1 MKLPNH
7 KSRVFNTNKPGRFA
21 NIAINESK
29 ILSDALARTRERM
42 GKFFVDN
49 QFLGRKRSIGCVSLE
64 ISQRCN
70 LNCSLCY
77 LSENA
82 NDVADIPLPE
92 LLKRLDEIRINYGVG
107 TNVQISGGDPTLR
120 DRDELLA
127 IVRYARNLGLQ
138 PALFTNGIKCPRD
151 LLEDLAECGLS
162 DVAFH
167 VDLTQKRKGYQ
178 TEEELNAVRREYIER
193 ARGLPIM
200 VIFNTT
206 VFEDNFKELP
216 KLIEFFVS
224 QADMVGMASFQL
236 QAETGRGEL
245 RERHECVSLESV
257 QRKIDIGS
265 KTNFP
270 WNSILIGHPECHSY
284 SAGLVINGNV
294 YPLLND
300 EKLIGDFL
308 RDFGHVHHD
317 RRDNFF
323 KIGIDYLKTAAKKP
337 AWYFRLM
344 KFFLPIL
351 LAAKRDIIAAR
362 GKMSLISFFAHNFMD
377 ASCLDPERIDA
388 CSFMVM
394 SPDGPVSMC
403 AHNSERDDYILR
415 PIDIHTDEGVEK
427 YIPLSKN

>member
-1 MKLPNH
+1 MKSPNL
-7 KSRVFNTNKPGRFA
+7 KSRVFNTNKPGKFVQTA
-21 NIAINESK
+21 LNEGK
-29 ILSDALARTRERM
+29 ILSDALAKTRQRM

-120 DRDELLA
+120 DRGELLE
-127 IVRYARNLGLQ
+127 IVRYARNIGLQ

-151 LLEDLAECGLS
+151 LLEELAECGLS

-167 VDLTQKRKGYQ
+167 VDLTQKRNGYQ

-206 VFEDNFKELP
+206 VFEDNFHELP

-270 WNSILIGHPECHSY
+270 WNSIIIGHPECHSY
-284 SAGLVINGNV
+284 SAGLVVNGNV

-317 RRDNFF
+317 RRDTFF
-323 KIGIDYLKTAAKKP
+323 KIGMDYLKADATKP
-337 AWYFRLM
+337 GWYFKLM
-344 KFFLPIL
+344 KFFLPKL
-351 LAAKRDIIAAR
+351 WQARRDIFIAR

-403 AHNSERDDYILR
+403 AHNAKRDDFVLR
-415 PIDIHTDEGVEK
+415 PLDIHTDEGVEK

>member
-1 MKLPNH
+1 MKLPNY

-92 LLKRLDEIRINYGVG
+92 LLKRLDEIRLNYGVG

-120 DRDELLA
+120 DRKELVS
-127 IVRYARNLGLQ
+127 IVRYAREIGLQ

-151 LLEDLAECGLS
+151 LLVDLAEVGLS
-162 DVAFH
+162 DVAYH
-167 VDLTQKRKGYQ
+167 VDLTQKRKGYN
-178 TEEELNAVRREYIER
+178 TEEELNSVRREYIER

-206 VFEDNFKELP
+206 VFQDNFQELP
-216 KLIEFFVS
+216 KLIEFFIS

-236 QAETGRGEL
+236 QADTGRGEL

-265 KTNFP
+265 KTKFP
-270 WNSILIGHPECHSY
+270 WNSIAIGHPECHSY
-284 SAGLVINGNV
+284 SAGLVVNSNV
-294 YPLLND
+294 YPLLDD
-300 EKLIGDFL
+300 EKLIGDFM
-308 RDFGHVHHD
+308 RNFGHVHHD
-317 RRDNFF
+317 RRDDFF
-323 KIGIDYLKTAAKKP
+323 KIGMDYLKAAATKP
-337 AWYFRLM
+337 GWYLRLM
-344 KFFLPIL
+344 KFFLPKL
-351 LAAKRDIIAAR
+351 WEARRDIIKAR

-377 ASCLDPERIDA
+377 ASCLDPERIEA

-403 AHNSERDDYILR
+403 AHNAKRDDFVLR
-415 PIDIHTDEGVEK
+415 PIDIQTDDGVEK